1 MTDQINN
8 MTSAMYTLIHKGIV
22 IVQKD
27 GSLSYREEDSKKFEL
42 AILGFLDEDSLRR
55 KIASLKKEISKYES
69 ILNT

>member
-1 MTDQINN
+1 MTDNINQ

-22 IVQKD
+22 IIQAD
-27 GSLSYREEDSKKFEL
+27 GSLSYKEEDSKKFEL

-55 KIASLKKEISKYES
+55 KIASLKKEILKYEA